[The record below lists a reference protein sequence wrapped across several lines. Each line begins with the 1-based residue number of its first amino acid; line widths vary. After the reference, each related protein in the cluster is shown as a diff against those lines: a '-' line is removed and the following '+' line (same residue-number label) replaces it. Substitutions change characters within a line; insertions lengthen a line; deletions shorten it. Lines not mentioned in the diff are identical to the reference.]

1 MISKSSKLCNFF
13 LLIDLTTEPIDLLLR
28 AGAELNAKNAWGDTA
43 VHYAPISGT
52 YASLEYLVEIGIKIG
67 KDEKCLEKVEAISKS
82 YNFSKVMKRPKE
94 KKNS

>member
-43 VHYAPISGT
+43 VHYAPISGS
-52 YASLEYLVEIGIKIG
+52 YSSLEYLVEIGIKIG
-67 KDEKCLEKVEAISKS
+67 KDENCYEKVQAISKS
-82 YNFSKVMKRPKE
+82 YNFSKVTKKQEKRCG
-94 KKNS
+94 